1 MKADDIDAMNLGNP
15 TNKTD
20 MKEDRAPRSYFGSLL
35 PCVILICGL
44 QAATTLAEYNPPSF
58 DGSRSYPALG
68 DTLSAAAAVAT
79 GDFNGDGGPD
89 MVAATPETDG
99 VSVFLNNG
107 DGTFAKAVHY
117 PTGGFPSYVA
127 VGDFNG
133 DGKLDL
139 VTANGSGSV
148 SILLGNG
155 DGTFQPPRTFSTGP
169 IATTLAIADLNHDGK
184 LDVVVNTGATG
195 NPSQLFVLLGNGD
208 GTLQTAMR
216 VTTPDSQSY
225 VVIGDFNGDGNA
237 DIVTGNSDGAWILFG
252 NGDGTFQTALP
263 VPAANVGPYGN
274 SVAVGDFNGDGNLDL
289 AIGNSAHQV
298 SNSIPG
304 TVSILLG
311 NGDGTFRA
319 AEPVLVGTYP
329 YSVRTAD
336 LNGDGRLDLV
346 VGNAGDADVSILFG
360 NGDGTFQSAVNYPI
374 GADFLTTAAV
384 ADFDGDGKPDVA
396 ISSALTD
403 DVSVLLNK
411 GDGTFHDVKSYQAG
425 TQPYAIAMGDFNH
438 DGIQDIALA
447 DSGTSITDTGS
458 NKVSVLLGNG
468 DGTFRPAANYAVGK
482 LPSSIAAY
490 DFNGDGNL
498 DLAVV
503 NHQDGTISILFGNGD
518 GTFQSAVTY
527 TAGTN
532 AIGLVVADLNADGK
546 VDLAT
551 GSLGSSNTD
560 QVTVL
565 LGNGDGTFQAPL
577 NSAIP
582 GNGIEAVA
590 EEDFNGDGKPDLAVA
605 SYYSNN
611 VVIVLGNGDG
621 TFQPAGNTL
630 SALGPVSVAAADLNG
645 DGKVDLV
652 VGNYTTSNLAI
663 FLGSGDGTFQAS
675 PSYYQVG
682 NDPLSIV
689 VADLNG
695 DGKPD
700 LAVANV
706 NDNFVS
712 ILQGKGDGTFSEA
725 INYAGPKGSSAIAV
739 GDVNGDGKPDIAI
752 AGYWFNQVSILLND
766 TATPVQ
772 LISAA
777 SRKVHGSAGPFDID
791 LPLIGNHG
799 IECRSGGVNGDY
811 SLVFRFVNTLSSV
824 GSASVSGG
832 SGSISSGYI
841 DSNDA
846 HNYIA
851 NLTGVTNAQV
861 ITVSLNDVSD
871 SVGDSS
877 AAVSVAMGVLIGDT
891 NADGFVNSADISQ
904 AKSQS
909 GQAVTGS
916 NFREDLNGD
925 GFINSADIS
934 LVKSKSGTA
943 FP

>member
-1 MKADDIDAMNLGNP
+1 MYQLLV
-15 TNKTD
+15 
-20 MKEDRAPRSYFGSLL
+20 APMTSAQS
-35 PCVILICGL
+35 
-44 QAATTLAEYNPPSF
+44 NSPSF

-68 DTLSAAAAVAT
+68 GTSSAAAAVAT
-79 GDFNGDGGPD
+79 GDFNGDGRPD
-89 MVAATPETDG
+89 MVAATPETNG

-107 DGTFAKAVHY
+107 DGTFAKAMHY
-117 PTGGFPSYVA
+117 PTGAFPSYVA

-133 DGKLDL
+133 DGKLDV

-195 NPSQLFVLLGNGD
+195 NPSRLFVLLGNGD
-208 GTLQTAMR
+208 GTLQTAMS

-225 VVIGDFNGDGNA
+225 IVIGDFNGDGNA
-237 DIVTGNSDGAWILFG
+237 DIVTGNSDDAWILFG

-263 VPAANVGPYGN
+263 IPAANVGPYGN

-289 AIGNSAHQV
+289 AIGNSAHEV

-319 AEPVLVGTYP
+319 AEPVQVGTYP

-336 LNGDGRLDLV
+336 LNGDGKLDLV
-346 VGNAGDADVSILFG
+346 VANAGDADVSILFG

-374 GADFLTTAAV
+374 GAEFVTTAAV
-384 ADFDGDGKPDVA
+384 ADFKGDGKPDVA
-396 ISSALTD
+396 ISSAFTD

-438 DGIQDIALA
+438 DGILDIALA
-447 DSGTSITDTGS
+447 DSGTSTTDTGS

-468 DGTFRPAANYAVGK
+468 DGTFRPAVNYAVGK

-490 DFNGDGNL
+490 DFNSDGNL

-503 NHQDGTISILFGNGD
+503 NHQDGTISILLGNGD

-532 AIGLVVADLNADGK
+532 AIGLVVADLNGDGK
-546 VDLAT
+546 ADLAT
-551 GSLGSSNTD
+551 GSLDSNNTD
-560 QVTVL
+560 QVSVL

-590 EEDFNGDGKPDLAVA
+590 EGDFNGDGKPDLAVA
-605 SYYSNN
+605 NYYSNN
-611 VVIVLGNGDG
+611 IVIVLGNGDG
-621 TFQPAGNTL
+621 TFQPAANSL
-630 SALGPVSVAAADLNG
+630 NALGPVSVAAADLNG

-652 VGNYTTSNLAI
+652 VGNDTTSNVSI
-663 FLGSGDGTFQAS
+663 FLGNGDGTFQAS
-675 PSYYQVG
+675 PIYYQVG
-682 NDPLSIV
+682 DDPLSIV
-689 VADLNG
+689 VADFNG

-712 ILQGKGDGTFSEA
+712 VLQGNGDGTFFEA
-725 INYAGPKGSSAIAV
+725 INYAGPKGPSAIAV
-739 GDVNGDGKPDIAI
+739 GDVNGDGKPDLAI

-766 TATPVQ
+766 TPTPVR

-777 SRKVHGSAGPFDID
+777 SRKVHGSAGPFDIN
-791 LPLIGNHG
+791 LPLTGPPG
-799 IECRSGGVNGDY
+799 IECRSGGASGDY
-811 SLVFRFVNTLSSV
+811 TLVFSFANPLTTVA
-824 GSASVSGG
+824 GASVTSGTG
-832 SGSISSGYI
+832 SVTTSNI
-841 DSNDA
+841 DTDA
-846 HNYIA
+846 HNYIV
-851 NLTGVTNAQV
+851 NLTGVTNAQT
-861 ITVSLNDVSD
+861 ITVSLTNVSD
-871 SVGDSS
+871 SAGNFSS
-877 AAVSVAMGVLIGDT
+877 AVSTSMGVLIGDT

-904 AKSQS
+904 TKSQS
-909 GQAVTGS
+909 GQAVTSS
-916 NFREDLNGD
+916 NFREDVNAD
-925 GFINSADIS
+925 GFLNSADIS

-943 FP
+943 LP